1 MNIFILDLENKPGAL
16 AEAAEAI
23 AKKGINIT
31 AFSGVT
37 CGDSGTVALLTNDE
51 AGTRSALAA
60 AGCSAKEQEV
70 VTVTIENG
78 PGTLAMATRKL
89 ADAGINIEAGLVT
102 AIAGGNVTL
111 AFATSDPSAARKI
124 LSTGEPVAVGTR

>member
-16 AEAAEAI
+16 AKAAEAI
-23 AKKGINIT
+23 AQQGINIT
-31 AFSGVT
+31 AFGGVT
-37 CGDSGTVALLTNDE
+37 CGGSGTVALLTNDDV
-51 AGTRSALAA
+51 GTRSALAA
-60 AGCSAKEQEV
+60 AGCSVQEHEV

-102 AIAGGNVTL
+102 AVAGGNVTL
-111 AFATSDPSAARKI
+111 AFATSDPVAARKV
-124 LSTGEPVAVGTR
+124 LSTGEPVTVGTR